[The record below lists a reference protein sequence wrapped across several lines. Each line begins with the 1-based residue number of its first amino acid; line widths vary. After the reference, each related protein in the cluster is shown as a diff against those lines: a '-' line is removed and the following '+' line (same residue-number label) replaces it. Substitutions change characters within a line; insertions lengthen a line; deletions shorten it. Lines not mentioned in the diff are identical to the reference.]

1 MRVPSFV
8 NIKRIKRAALLLALL
23 ALLAL
28 LVPLATPGVAWRMS
42 DAPLA
47 CSRSWWAGA
56 LNLRIR
62 GRETAFALR
71 ITNTETDQPVEDAER
86 TLKAEILN
94 GAEKREIS
102 LRGVFDGPGHY
113 TSDIIP
119 TKAGDYRFRIFGSI
133 EGQQVNETFDS
144 ADKKF
149 DAVLAADAIQF
160 PAAATATSASAAG
173 NAAPAQN
180 SGLGSA
186 VTAAQRAALAA
197 QVSSDAAQTLGV
209 AGAVL
214 GVIGI
219 LLGGAALLRSRKPS
233 PKRPTILK
241 PMNSGVVRG
250 TVRLLAV
257 VGASVV
263 CLLAVAGVVGAHAYL
278 DHAEPPVDSVVPS
291 APDDLRLW
299 FTEPLEPKFS
309 NVRVLDASGNRM
321 DNDDSQV
328 DSDDLMS
335 MSVSLQPLPNGA
347 YTVAWVALSTLDGHV
362 TRGFYSLS
370 VGVAAMAKPG
380 SNLSETSV
388 YTPWEAA
395 SRWLGYLGVLLLLG
409 TVGFRLLVLRPVLQT
424 EGLAPVLLPAASAP
438 RRSLAVDRLVAP
450 AQRNADGALRAGTQH
465 HQRRLCGASGR
476 DDGTDPP

>member
-1 MRVPSFV
+1 MRVPSLV
-8 NIKRIKRAALLLALL
+8 NIKRIKRGALLLT
-23 ALLAL
+23 LLAL
-28 LVPLATPGVAWRMS
+28 LVPLATPGVA
-42 DAPLA
+42 LA
-47 CSRSWWAGA
+47 HERRSVGMFTLLVGWSVEPAYQGQRNG
-56 LNLRIR
+56 L
-62 GRETAFALR
+62 ALR

-233 PKRPTILK
+233 P
-241 PMNSGVVRG
+241 
-250 TVRLLAV
+250 
-257 VGASVV
+257 
-263 CLLAVAGVVGAHAYL
+263 
-278 DHAEPPVDSVVPS
+278 
-291 APDDLRLW
+291 
-299 FTEPLEPKFS
+299 
-309 NVRVLDASGNRM
+309 
-321 DNDDSQV
+321 
-328 DSDDLMS
+328 
-335 MSVSLQPLPNGA
+335 
-347 YTVAWVALSTLDGHV
+347 
-362 TRGFYSLS
+362 
-370 VGVAAMAKPG
+370 
-380 SNLSETSV
+380 
-388 YTPWEAA
+388 
-395 SRWLGYLGVLLLLG
+395 
-409 TVGFRLLVLRPVLQT
+409 
-424 EGLAPVLLPAASAP
+424 
-438 RRSLAVDRLVAP
+438 
-450 AQRNADGALRAGTQH
+450 
-465 HQRRLCGASGR
+465 
-476 DDGTDPP
+476 